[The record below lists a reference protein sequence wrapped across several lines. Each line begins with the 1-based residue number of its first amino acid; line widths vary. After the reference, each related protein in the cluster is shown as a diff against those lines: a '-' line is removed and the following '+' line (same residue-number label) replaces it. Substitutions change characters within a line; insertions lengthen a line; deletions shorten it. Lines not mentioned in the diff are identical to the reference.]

1 MSFLKIVYRISISV
15 VLIVSVV
22 LFTGFMH
29 ARKIVTIV
37 DGEQK
42 MQFITLKTDVDEILK
57 SKDINLSYQ
66 DLCDVEDDGH
76 DIRINIDR
84 AVCVYL
90 TVGREKSTV
99 RINSRATVLDVL
111 KERGVELGPDD
122 VINVDKNVV
131 VYDGMEI
138 CINIVKY
145 NLREEVVEIDFKRE
159 IENTDELY
167 EGETRI
173 KSAGQKGEL
182 RKEYTDK
189 YIDGQLVE
197 VVENSSNVTKNP
209 VNEVVLK
216 GTKKKEVPTEVP
228 TEVPID
234 ASNVPASYK
243 RVISGKASAY
253 TGGGCTATG
262 RKAAR
267 GLVAVDP
274 KKIPYGTKLYISSPC
289 GYVYGYAIAAD
300 CGGMMINGS
309 RLVDLYMDTEQ
320 ECRRFGVKDVNI
332 YIL

>member
-1 MSFLKIVYRISISV
+1 MSFLKIVYRIFISAI
-15 VLIVSVV
+15 LITSVA

-29 ARKIVTIV
+29 ARKMVTIV

-66 DLCDVEDDGH
+66 DMCDVEDDGH
-76 DIRINIDR
+76 DIRININR

-90 TVGREKSTV
+90 TVGIEESTI

-111 KERGVELGPDD
+111 KEGGVELGPDD
-122 VINVDKNVV
+122 IINVDKDAV

-145 NLREEVVEIDFKRE
+145 NSREEVVEIDFKHE
-159 IENTDELY
+159 VENTDELY
-167 EGETRI
+167 EGETRT
-173 KSAGQKGEL
+173 KSYGQKGEL

-197 VVENSSNVTKNP
+197 VVEKSSNVTKSP

-216 GTKKKEVPTEVP
+216 GTKKKEA
-228 TEVPID
+228 PIA
-234 ASNVPASYK
+234 ASNAPAAYK
-243 RVISGKASAY
+243 KVISGKASAY
-253 TGGGCTATG
+253 TGGGRTATG
-262 RKAAR
+262 KKAAC

-274 KKIPYGTKLYISSPC
+274 RKIPYGTKLYISSPC

-300 CGGMMINGS
+300 CGGMMTNGS

-320 ECRRFGVKDVNI
+320 ECRRFGVRDVNV